1 MMNMPAKRIVCL
13 LSIIAAFGAVIAQE
27 PDTSTVIRTG
37 QEVPPF
43 TVVTLAGDTVD
54 MREMHG
60 RVVHLIF
67 FATWCGP
74 CKQELEAVEKTIW
87 PKYKGNK
94 DYFLVAIGREHTL
107 KEVSEFGKEK
117 GLSFQLAADPGRSVY
132 SLFARQFIP
141 RNIIVGRDGKIA
153 YESMG
158 FPEGKTE
165 ELISVIEKALRP
177 RL

>member
-1 MMNMPAKRIVCL
+1 MLKMSVKRLICL
-13 LSIIAAFGAVIAQE
+13 LLIFVAFGAVRSQE

-37 QEVPPF
+37 QEVPQF
-43 TVVTLAGDTVD
+43 TVVTLAGDTIH

-74 CKQELEAVEKTIW
+74 CKQELDVVEKQLW

-94 DYFLVAIGREHTL
+94 EYFLLAIGREHTR
-107 KEVSEFGKEK
+107 KEVSKFAKKK
-117 GLSFQLAADPGRSVY
+117 GLSFPLAADPGRSIY

-158 FPEGKTE
+158 FPEGKTD
-165 ELISVIEKALRP
+165 ELISVIEKALKP
-177 RL
+177 